1 MVELEKIKK
10 VLEDLKLEDI
20 HLYDL
25 DETNP
30 FFNYI
35 FVANAL
41 NKRHLKSSID
51 NIYKENIE
59 YDHIEASEEWVLIDM
74 GDIIIHI
81 LSKEARELYNLD
93 TLYSTY
99 SIVY

>member
-1 MVELEKIKK
+1 MNELKKIKK
-10 VLEDLKLEDI
+10 ILEDIKLEDI

-25 DETNP
+25 NETNP

-41 NKRHLKSSID
+41 NKRHLKSSMEH
-51 NIYKENIE
+51 IYKEDVA

-81 LSKEARELYNLD
+81 LTKEARELYNLD
-93 TLYSTY
+93 TLYSSY
-99 SIVY
+99 NKIY